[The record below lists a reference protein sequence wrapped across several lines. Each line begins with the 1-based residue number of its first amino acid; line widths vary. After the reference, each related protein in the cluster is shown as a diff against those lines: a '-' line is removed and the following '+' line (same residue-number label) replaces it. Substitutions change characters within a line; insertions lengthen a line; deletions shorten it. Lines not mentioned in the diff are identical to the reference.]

1 MHRFLI
7 AVLLVLGLAGPAAA
21 QSRRPSI
28 LGTWRARTPDNSWAT
43 VVVRPDSSASLGD
56 QTVRWRVVGDS
67 LWLALGDGTWS
78 VYGVRAHSGGARITV
93 SGGDLEEPI
102 TLSRVG
108 PPTAR
113 PDSIPIPSAPPDTAR
128 AFP

>member
-1 MHRFLI
+1 MSG
-7 AVLLVLGLAGPAAA
+7 VLRVFAILVLVTGSAAPEA
-21 QSRRPSI
+21 QAQRI
-28 LGTWRARTPDNSWAT
+28 LGTWRARTPDDTWAT

-78 VYGVRAHSGGARITV
+78 VYGIRVHSGARRLTV

-102 TLSRVG
+102 TLERVG
-108 PPTAR
+108 PPSPLPPGAE
-113 PDSIPIPSAPPDTAR
+113 IPAAPPDTAR
-128 AFP
+128 AIP